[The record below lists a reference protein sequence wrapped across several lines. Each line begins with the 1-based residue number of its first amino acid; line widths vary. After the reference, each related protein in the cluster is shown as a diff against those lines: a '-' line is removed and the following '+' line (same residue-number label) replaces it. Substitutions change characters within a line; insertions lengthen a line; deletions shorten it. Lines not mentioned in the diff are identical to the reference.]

1 MSEQSLQEPTEND
14 WKIDPA
20 VNDGFPFACDF
31 VPDAFDSQ
39 NVKSVWDFSADGFP
53 ASAVILE
60 DFNYLKSKS
69 VWKIHASVNDG
80 FPHIQGVFEIPPTP
94 SSFPRF
100 TGFSLSGIG
109 ADFKHVSE
117 TSAVSLPEELRFKFS
132 KSDTITF
139 QFTKNQPFRL

>member
-1 MSEQSLQEPTEND
+1 MSEQSLQEPTQNN
-14 WKIDPA
+14 WKIDPS
-20 VNDGFPFACDF
+20 VNDGFPFACDS

-39 NVKSVWDFSADGFP
+39 NVKSIWDFSADGFP
-53 ASAVILE
+53 ASTVILE

-80 FPHIQGVFEIPPTP
+80 FPHIQGVFEIPPVP

-109 ADFKHVSE
+109 ADFKSISE
-117 TSAVSLPEELRFKFS
+117 IEAVSLPK
-132 KSDTITF
+132 TVQF
-139 QFTKNQPFRL
+139 QFQMPNVISFQFQKNQVMQL

>member
-1 MSEQSLQEPTEND
+1 MSDQSLQEPTQNN
-14 WKIDPA
+14 WKIDPS
-20 VNDGFPFACDF
+20 VNDSFPFACDSI
-31 VPDAFDSQ
+31 PDAFDSQ
-39 NVKSVWDFSADGFP
+39 NVKSIWDFSADGFP
-53 ASAVILE
+53 ASTVILE

-80 FPHIQGVFEIPPTP
+80 FPHIQGVFEISPTP

-117 TSAVSLPEELRFKFS
+117 SEAVSLPEKLHFRFS

-139 QFTKNQPFRL
+139 QFPENQPFRL

>member
-20 VNDGFPFACDF
+20 VNDGFPFACDS

-39 NVKSVWDFSADGFP
+39 NVKSIWDFSADGFP

-60 DFNYLKSKS
+60 EFNYLKSKS

-80 FPHIQGVFEIPPTP
+80 FPHIQGVFEIIIPPAAYP
-94 SSFPRF
+94 KI
-100 TGFSLSGIG
+100 TGFSLSGLG
-109 ADFKHVSE
+109 ADFKTVSE
-117 TSAVSLPEELRFKFS
+117 SEAVSLPEGLHFRFS

-139 QFTKNQPFRL
+139 QFPENQPFRL

>member
-1 MSEQSLQEPTEND
+1 MSDQSLQEPTQNN
-14 WKIDPA
+14 WKIDPS

-39 NVKSVWDFSADGFP
+39 NVKSIWDFSADGFP
-53 ASAVILE
+53 ASTVILE

-80 FPHIQGVFEIPPTP
+80 FPHIQGVFEIPPAP

-100 TGFSLSGIG
+100 TSFSLFGLG
-109 ADFKHVSE
+109 ADFKTISE
-117 TSAVSLPEELRFKFS
+117 SEAVSLPEELHFRFS

-139 QFTKNQPFRL
+139 QFPENQPFRL